1 MEKDVAL
8 AIHISPWL
16 GPGPGKCT
24 ADAGNCPFGGLTAH
38 LATEYLDPSVHEA
51 LKNGKQNA
59 ATMHNIRDAMGAMM
73 ATEGNRLMVT
83 QTTRSLVHDL
93 VFNYNK
99 NSLTA
104 RQIERTMNTFSE
116 IKDFAQQREGRLRRG
131 TIVKGLKKSQ
141 GTKASRVMYE
151 DIMTN
156 EAYKDEA
163 DRRKKIIG
171 VETYRE
177 DQESNLHPIN
187 KRKQNI
193 LAAEEERKAAMR
205 EQLIKEEKIPES
217 EIPVALLP
225 MGKTEGQRK
234 WAAVEHSQFLPDRE
248 FKSSYTKRGKTVE
261 GSVTVNEL
269 AAKQARV
276 DQAERNRQKAE
287 ENIALLM
294 AVSSNEDIRSGKALG
309 KEITHTVDGRVVTA
323 KIKQDVPIE
332 EEIRKLPPE
341 LQSAIQVTNKPTL
354 DNAAFATAMAQGI
367 ITPQEYEALTKVEPE
382 VIIFSLDDMEKAAK
396 ENPIHITH
404 ASALGDLNPNDPKD
418 TTQAIV
424 TTLEDF
430 GRSENKYIEQHGYAP
445 DTEKEHLNTD
455 KQIFRNAVGD
465 KYGSPDINVM
475 FGGEGEKEGTIA
487 AGSTVV
493 QAVNRIP
500 VSIEQQKKILGPKYD
515 ELVQKLGVQTAS
527 FSAAKMKKKLPPE
540 MLSKCLGAEVTITSK
555 KAPAKKKK
563 APAKKAAGTVKKTAD
578 KKPAAKSTASKAST
592 TAKKATST
600 STAKKTTAAKA
611 STAKSATARKT
622 TAAKSSTATTAKAA
636 APKKTASASAKS
648 TTTRKPAAAKS
659 TAPKAAS
666 TATKKPATKAPAA
679 KAAPKATAPAATA
692 EAPQATTKAA
702 EAPTADA

>member
-156 EAYKDEA
+156 PAYKDEA

-205 EQLIKEEKIPES
+205 EQLINEEKIPES

-354 DNAAFATAMAQGI
+354 DNAAFATAMAQGL

-445 DTEKEHLNTD
+445 DTEKEHLNAD

-493 QAVNRIP
+493 QAVNRVP

-515 ELVQKLGVQTAS
+515 ALVQKLGVQTAS

-540 MLSKCLGAEVTITSK
+540 MLGRCLGAEVTITSK
-555 KAPAKKKK
+555 KAPAKKK
-563 APAKKAAGTVKKTAD
+563 AAGTAKKTVA
-578 KKPAAKSTASKAST
+578 KKPAAKSSASKAST

-600 STAKKTTAAKA
+600 STTKKTTAAKA
-611 STAKSATARKT
+611 S
-622 TAAKSSTATTAKAA
+622 TAKAA
-636 APKKTASASAKS
+636 APKKTASAASKSTATKS
-648 TTTRKPAAAKS
+648 TTARKPAAAKAS
-659 TAPKAAS
+659 SAA
-666 TATKKPATKAPAA
+666 KPATKAPTA
-679 KAAPKATAPAATA
+679 KAAPKAAAPKAEAPKTAPAATA

-702 EAPTADA
+702 EAPPTAAA

>member
-116 IKDFAQQREGRLRRG
+116 IKDFAQKREDRLRKS
-131 TIVKGLKKSQ
+131 TIVKGLAKSQ
-141 GTKASRVMYE
+141 GTKPSRVMYE

-156 EAYKDEA
+156 QAYKDEA

-354 DNAAFATAMAQGI
+354 DNAAFATAMTQGL

-445 DTEKEHLNTD
+445 DTEKEHLNAD
-455 KQIFRNAVGD
+455 KQIFRNAVSD

-493 QAVNRIP
+493 QAVNRVP

-555 KAPAKKKK
+555 KAPAKKKAPVKKAAGAARKTAAK
-563 APAKKAAGTVKKTAD
+563 APAKKAAASKSTAAKKTAT
-578 KKPAAKSTASKAST
+578 KAAP
-592 TAKKATST
+592 KATST
-600 STAKKTTAAKA
+600 
-611 STAKSATARKT
+611 ARKT
-622 TAAKSSTATTAKAA
+622 SATKSSTAATAKAA
-636 APKKTASASAKS
+636 APKKTASAASKASTAKS
-648 TTTRKPAAAKS
+648 ATARKPAAAKAT
-659 TAPKAAS
+659 TAKTTAGAA
-666 TATKKPATKAPAA
+666 KKPATKAPAA
-679 KAAPKATAPAATA
+679 KAAPKAPAAKAEAPKTAPAAPATPA
-692 EAPQATTKAA
+692 ATEASAA
-702 EAPTADA
+702 GA

>member
-116 IKDFAQQREGRLRRG
+116 IKDFAQKREDRLRKS
-131 TIVKGLKKSQ
+131 TIVKGLAKSQ
-141 GTKASRVMYE
+141 GTKPSRVMYE

-156 EAYKDEA
+156 QAYKDEA

-205 EQLIKEEKIPES
+205 EQLINEEKIPES

-354 DNAAFATAMAQGI
+354 DNAAFATAMTQGL

-445 DTEKEHLNTD
+445 DTEKEHLNAD
-455 KQIFRNAVGD
+455 KQIFRNAVSD

-493 QAVNRIP
+493 QAVNRVP

-527 FSAAKMKKKLPPE
+527 FSAAKKT
-540 MLSKCLGAEVTITSK
+540 AT
-555 KAPAKKKK
+555 
-563 APAKKAAGTVKKTAD
+563 KAA
-578 KKPAAKSTASKAST
+578 P
-592 TAKKATST
+592 KATS
-600 STAKKTTAAKA
+600 
-611 STAKSATARKT
+611 TARKT
-622 TAAKSSTATTAKAA
+622 TATKSSTAATAKAA
-636 APKKTASASAKS
+636 APKKTASAASKASTAKS
-648 TTTRKPAAAKS
+648 ATARKPAAAKT
-659 TAPKAAS
+659 TAGAA
-666 TATKKPATKAPAA
+666 KKPATKAPAA
-679 KAAPKATAPAATA
+679 KAAPKAPAAKAEAPKTAPAAPATPA
-692 EAPQATTKAA
+692 ATEASAA
-702 EAPTADA
+702 GA

>member
-116 IKDFAQQREGRLRRG
+116 IKDFAQKREDRLRKS
-131 TIVKGLKKSQ
+131 TIVKGLAKSQ
-141 GTKASRVMYE
+141 GTKPSRVMYE

-156 EAYKDEA
+156 QAYKDEA

-276 DQAERNRQKAE
+276 EQAERNRQKAE

-493 QAVNRIP
+493 QAVNRVP

-515 ELVQKLGVQTAS
+515 ELVQKVGVQTAS

-563 APAKKAAGTVKKTAD
+563 APAKKAAGTVKKTAA

-611 STAKSATARKT
+611 STAK
-622 TAAKSSTATTAKAA
+622 AA
-636 APKKTASASAKS
+636 APKKTASAASKSTATKS
-648 TTTRKPAAAKS
+648 TTARKPAAAKAS
-659 TAPKAAS
+659 SAA
-666 TATKKPATKAPAA
+666 KPATKAPTA
-679 KAAPKATAPAATA
+679 KAAPKAAAPKAEAPKTAPAAPA
-692 EAPQATTKAA
+692 EAPQATAKAA

>member
-578 KKPAAKSTASKAST
+578 KKPAAKSTAAKAP
-592 TAKKATST
+592 AKKATASKST
-600 STAKKTTAAKA
+600 AAKKTATKAAPKA
-611 STAKSATARKT
+611 TSTARKT
-622 TAAKSSTATTAKAA
+622 TATKSSTAATAKAA
-636 APKKTASASAKS
+636 APKKTASAESKASTAKS
-648 TTTRKPAAAKS
+648 ATARKPAAAKT
-659 TAPKAAS
+659 TAGAA
-666 TATKKPATKAPAA
+666 KKPATKAPAA
-679 KAAPKATAPAATA
+679 KAEAPKTAPAAPAT
-692 EAPQATTKAA
+692 PATTEASAA
-702 EAPTADA
+702 GA

>member
-116 IKDFAQQREGRLRRG
+116 IKDFAQKREDRLRKS
-131 TIVKGLKKSQ
+131 TIVKGLAKSQ
-141 GTKASRVMYE
+141 GTKPSRVMYE

-156 EAYKDEA
+156 QAYKDEA

-276 DQAERNRQKAE
+276 EQAERNRQKAE

-493 QAVNRIP
+493 QAVNRVP
-500 VSIEQQKKILGPKYD
+500 VSIEQQKKILGPKKYD

-578 KKPAAKSTASKAST
+578 KKPAVKSTASKAST

-611 STAKSATARKT
+611 
-622 TAAKSSTATTAKAA
+622 STATTAKAA

-679 KAAPKATAPAATA
+679 KAAPEATAPAATA

>member
-116 IKDFAQQREGRLRRG
+116 IKDFAQKREDRLRKS
-131 TIVKGLKKSQ
+131 TIVKGLAKSQ
-141 GTKASRVMYE
+141 GTKPSRVMYE

-156 EAYKDEA
+156 QAYKDEA

-276 DQAERNRQKAE
+276 EQAERNRQKAE

-354 DNAAFATAMAQGI
+354 DNAAFATAMTQGL

-493 QAVNRIP
+493 QAVNRVP

-592 TAKKATST
+592 TAKK
-600 STAKKTTAAKA
+600 TTAAKA

-679 KAAPKATAPAATA
+679 KAAPEATAPAATA

>member
-24 ADAGNCPFGGLTAH
+24 ADAGNCPFGGLTAG

-116 IKDFAQQREGRLRRG
+116 IKDFAQKREDRLRKS
-131 TIVKGLKKSQ
+131 TIVKGLAKSQ
-141 GTKASRVMYE
+141 GTKPSRVMYE

-156 EAYKDEA
+156 QAYKDEA

-276 DQAERNRQKAE
+276 EQAERNRQKAE

-354 DNAAFATAMAQGI
+354 DNAAFATAMTQGL

-493 QAVNRIP
+493 QAVNRVP

-592 TAKKATST
+592 TAKK
-600 STAKKTTAAKA
+600 TTAAKA

-679 KAAPKATAPAATA
+679 KAAPEATAPAATA

>member
-83 QTTRSLVHDL
+83 QTTKSLVHDL

-99 NSLTA
+99 NSLTT
-104 RQIERTMNTFSE
+104 RQLERTMNTFSE
-116 IKDFAQQREGRLRRG
+116 IKDFAKQREVRLRKG

-141 GTKASRVMYE
+141 GTKASRAMYE

-156 EAYKDEA
+156 QTYKDEA

-171 VETYRE
+171 VATYRE

-187 KRKQNI
+187 KRRQNI
-193 LAAEEERKAAMR
+193 LAADEERKAAMR
-205 EQLIKEEKIPES
+205 EHLINEEKIPES

-234 WAAVEHSQFLPDRE
+234 FAAVEHSQFLPDRE

-261 GSVTVNEL
+261 GTVTVNEL

-354 DNAAFATAMAQGI
+354 DNTAFATAMAKGL

-445 DTEKEHLNTD
+445 DTEKEHLNAD

-493 QAVNRIP
+493 QAVNRVP

-515 ELVQKLGVQTAS
+515 ELMQMFGTQTAS

-563 APAKKAAGTVKKTAD
+563 APAKKAAGTAKKTVA

-611 STAKSATARKT
+611 PAAKSTTARKT
-622 TAAKSSTATTAKAA
+622 TAAKSSAATTAKAA

-648 TTTRKPAAAKS
+648 TATRKPATAKS
-659 TAPKAAS
+659 TTAKTAS
-666 TATKKPATKAPAA
+666 TAAKKPAT
-679 KAAPKATAPAATA
+679 KAAPKATAPAAPAEVPQADAKVA
-692 EAPQATTKAA
+692 EAPK
-702 EAPTADA
+702 ADA

>member
-24 ADAGNCPFGGLTAH
+24 AEAGNCPFGGLTAH

-354 DNAAFATAMAQGI
+354 DNVAFATAMAQGL

-430 GRSENKYIEQHGYAP
+430 GRSENRYLEQHGYAP

-493 QAVNRIP
+493 QAVNRVP

-540 MLSKCLGAEVTITSK
+540 MLSKCLGAEVTVTSK

-563 APAKKAAGTVKKTAD
+563 APAKKAAGTA
-578 KKPAAKSTASKAST
+578 KKPTAKSTASKAST

-611 STAKSATARKT
+611 PAAKSTTARKT
-622 TAAKSSTATTAKAA
+622 TAAKSSTATTAKAD

-648 TTTRKPAAAKS
+648 TATRKSAAAKS
-659 TAPKAAS
+659 TASKAAS

-679 KAAPKATAPAATA
+679 KAASKAAAPKAEAPKTAPATPATPA
-692 EAPQATTKAA
+692 AAA
-702 EAPTADA
+702 EAPAADA

>member
-73 ATEGNRLMVT
+73 AAEGNRLMVT
-83 QTTRSLVHDL
+83 QTTKSLVHDL

-99 NSLTA
+99 NSLTT
-104 RQIERTMNTFSE
+104 RQLERTMNTFSE
-116 IKDFAQQREGRLRRG
+116 IKDFAKQREVRLRKG

-141 GTKASRVMYE
+141 GTKASRAMYE

-156 EAYKDEA
+156 QTYKDEA

-171 VETYRE
+171 VATYRE

-187 KRKQNI
+187 KRRQNI
-193 LAAEEERKAAMR
+193 LAADEERKAAMR
-205 EQLIKEEKIPES
+205 EHLINEEKIPES

-234 WAAVEHSQFLPDRE
+234 FAAVEHSQFLPDRE

-261 GSVTVNEL
+261 GTVTVNEL

-354 DNAAFATAMAQGI
+354 DNTAFATAMAKGL

-424 TTLEDF
+424 TTLEDLA
-430 GRSENKYIEQHGYAP
+430 RSENKYIEQHGYAP
-445 DTEKEHLNTD
+445 DTEKEHLNAD

-493 QAVNRIP
+493 QAVNRVP

-515 ELVQKLGVQTAS
+515 ELMQKFGTQTAS

-563 APAKKAAGTVKKTAD
+563 APAKKATGTARKTV
-578 KKPAAKSTASKAST
+578 AKAP
-592 TAKKATST
+592 AKKATASKST
-600 STAKKTTAAKA
+600 TAKKTTAKA
-611 STAKSATARKT
+611 APKAATARKT
-622 TAAKSSTATTAKAA
+622 TAAKSSAATTAKAA
-636 APKKTASASAKS
+636 APKKTASAATRKPATAKS
-648 TTTRKPAAAKS
+648 TTS
-659 TAPKAAS
+659 KATS
-666 TATKKPATKAPAA
+666 TATKKPATKAQAA
-679 KAAPKATAPAATA
+679 KAAPKATAPAAPA
-692 EAPQATTKAA
+692 EAPQATTKVA

>member
-116 IKDFAQQREGRLRRG
+116 IKDFAQKREDRLRKS
-131 TIVKGLKKSQ
+131 TIVKGLAKSQ
-141 GTKASRVMYE
+141 GTKPSRVMYE

-156 EAYKDEA
+156 QAYKDEA

-205 EQLIKEEKIPES
+205 EQLINEEKIPES

-354 DNAAFATAMAQGI
+354 DNAAFATAMTQGI

-404 ASALGDLNPNDPKD
+404 TSALGDLNPNDPKD

-445 DTEKEHLNTD
+445 DTEKEHLNAD

-493 QAVNRIP
+493 QAVNRVP

-563 APAKKAAGTVKKTAD
+563 APAKKAA
-578 KKPAAKSTASKAST
+578 AKSTASKAST
-592 TAKKATST
+592 TGKKATST

-611 STAKSATARKT
+611 
-622 TAAKSSTATTAKAA
+622 A

-648 TTTRKPAAAKS
+648 TATRKPAAAKS

-679 KAAPKATAPAATA
+679 KAAPKATATATPA
-692 EAPQATTKAA
+692 EAPQATAKAT

>member
-24 ADAGNCPFGGLTAH
+24 AEAGNCPFGGLTAH

-205 EQLIKEEKIPES
+205 EQLINEEKIPES

-354 DNAAFATAMAQGI
+354 DNAAFATAMAQGL

-445 DTEKEHLNTD
+445 DTEKEHLNAD

-493 QAVNRIP
+493 QAVNRVP

-515 ELVQKLGVQTAS
+515 VLVQKLGVQTAS

-555 KAPAKKKK
+555 KAPVKKK
-563 APAKKAAGTVKKTAD
+563 APAKKAAGTTRKTAA

-600 STAKKTTAAKA
+600 STAKKTTAAKSTATKSTTARKTTATKSSTAATAKAATPKKTASAASKA
-611 STAKSATARKT
+611 STAKSATARK
-622 TAAKSSTATTAKAA
+622 
-636 APKKTASASAKS
+636 
-648 TTTRKPAAAKS
+648 PAAA
-659 TAPKAAS
+659 
-666 TATKKPATKAPAA
+666 KAPAA
-679 KAAPKATAPAATA
+679 KAAPKAPAAKAEAPKTAPAAPATPA
-692 EAPQATTKAA
+692 AATEAPV
-702 EAPTADA
+702 ADA

>member
-116 IKDFAQQREGRLRRG
+116 IKDFAQKREDRLRKS
-131 TIVKGLKKSQ
+131 TIVKGLAKSQ
-141 GTKASRVMYE
+141 GTKPSRVMYE

-156 EAYKDEA
+156 QAYKDEA

-309 KEITHTVDGRVVTA
+309 KEITHTVDGRVVTV

-341 LQSAIQVTNKPTL
+341 LQSTIQVTNKPTL
-354 DNAAFATAMAQGI
+354 DNAAFATAMAQGL

-493 QAVNRIP
+493 QAVNRVP

-515 ELVQKLGVQTAS
+515 ELVQKVGVQTAS

-555 KAPAKKKK
+555 KAPVKKK
-563 APAKKAAGTVKKTAD
+563 APAKKAAGTTRKTAA

-600 STAKKTTAAKA
+600 STAKKTTAAKSTATKSTTARKTTATKSSTAATAKAATPKKTASAASKA
-611 STAKSATARKT
+611 STAKSATARK
-622 TAAKSSTATTAKAA
+622 
-636 APKKTASASAKS
+636 
-648 TTTRKPAAAKS
+648 PAAA
-659 TAPKAAS
+659 
-666 TATKKPATKAPAA
+666 KAPAA
-679 KAAPKATAPAATA
+679 KAAPKAPAAKAEAPKTAPAAPATPA
-692 EAPQATTKAA
+692 AATEAPV
-702 EAPTADA
+702 ADA

>member
-1 MEKDVAL
+1 M
-8 AIHISPWL
+8 
-16 GPGPGKCT
+16 
-24 ADAGNCPFGGLTAH
+24 
-38 LATEYLDPSVHEA
+38 
-51 LKNGKQNA
+51 
-59 ATMHNIRDAMGAMM
+59 
-73 ATEGNRLMVT
+73 
-83 QTTRSLVHDL
+83 
-93 VFNYNK
+93 
-99 NSLTA
+99 
-104 RQIERTMNTFSE
+104 
-116 IKDFAQQREGRLRRG
+116 
-131 TIVKGLKKSQ
+131 
-141 GTKASRVMYE
+141 
-151 DIMTN
+151 
-156 EAYKDEA
+156 
-163 DRRKKIIG
+163 
-171 VETYRE
+171 
-177 DQESNLHPIN
+177 
-187 KRKQNI
+187 
-193 LAAEEERKAAMR
+193 
-205 EQLIKEEKIPES
+205 
-217 EIPVALLP
+217 
-225 MGKTEGQRK
+225 
-234 WAAVEHSQFLPDRE
+234 
-248 FKSSYTKRGKTVE
+248 
-261 GSVTVNEL
+261 
-269 AAKQARV
+269 
-276 DQAERNRQKAE
+276 
-287 ENIALLM
+287 
-294 AVSSNEDIRSGKALG
+294 
-309 KEITHTVDGRVVTA
+309 
-323 KIKQDVPIE
+323 
-332 EEIRKLPPE
+332 
-341 LQSAIQVTNKPTL
+341 QSAILVTNKPTL
-354 DNAAFATAMAQGI
+354 DNAAFATAMAQGL

-445 DTEKEHLNTD
+445 DTEKEHLNAD

-493 QAVNRIP
+493 QAVNRVP

-563 APAKKAAGTVKKTAD
+563 APAKKTVA

-600 STAKKTTAAKA
+600 STVKKTTAAKA
-611 STAKSATARKT
+611 ASAKSTTARKT

-648 TTTRKPAAAKS
+648 TATRKPAAAKS

-679 KAAPKATAPAATA
+679 KAAPKATAPKAEAPKTAPAAPA

-702 EAPTADA
+702 EAPAADA

>member
-83 QTTRSLVHDL
+83 QTTKSLVHDL

-99 NSLTA
+99 NSLNA
-104 RQIERTMNTFSE
+104 RQLERTMNTFSE
-116 IKDFAQQREGRLRRG
+116 IKDFAKQREVRLRKG

-141 GTKASRVMYE
+141 GTKASRAMYE

-156 EAYKDEA
+156 QTYKDEA

-171 VETYRE
+171 VATYRE
-177 DQESNLHPIN
+177 DQESNLLPIN
-187 KRKQNI
+187 KRRQNI
-193 LAAEEERKAAMR
+193 LAADEERKAAMR
-205 EQLIKEEKIPES
+205 EHLINEEKIPES

-234 WAAVEHSQFLPDRE
+234 FAAVEHSQFLPDRE

-261 GSVTVNEL
+261 GTVTVNEL

-341 LQSAIQVTNKPTL
+341 LQSAFQVTNKPTL
-354 DNAAFATAMAQGI
+354 DNTAFATAMAKGL

-424 TTLEDF
+424 TTLEDLA
-430 GRSENKYIEQHGYAP
+430 RSENKYIEQHGYAP
-445 DTEKEHLNTD
+445 DTEKEHLNAD

-493 QAVNRIP
+493 QAVNRVP

-515 ELVQKLGVQTAS
+515 ELMQMFGTQTAS

-555 KAPAKKKK
+555 KAPAKK
-563 APAKKAAGTVKKTAD
+563 AAA
-578 KKPAAKSTASKAST
+578 KKPAAKSSASKAST

-600 STAKKTTAAKA
+600 STT
-611 STAKSATARKT
+611 
-622 TAAKSSTATTAKAA
+622 
-636 APKKTASASAKS
+636 KKTASAASKSTATKS
-648 TTTRKPAAAKS
+648 TTARKPAAAKAS
-659 TAPKAAS
+659 SAA
-666 TATKKPATKAPAA
+666 KPATKAPTA
-679 KAAPKATAPAATA
+679 KAAPKAAAPKAEAPKTAPAAPA
-692 EAPQATTKAA
+692 EAPQATAKAA

>member
-116 IKDFAQQREGRLRRG
+116 IKDFAQKREDRLRKS
-131 TIVKGLKKSQ
+131 TIVKGLAKSQ
-141 GTKASRVMYE
+141 GTKPSRVMYE

-156 EAYKDEA
+156 QAYKDEA

-205 EQLIKEEKIPES
+205 EQLIQEEKIPES

-354 DNAAFATAMAQGI
+354 DNAAFATAMAQEL

-445 DTEKEHLNTD
+445 DTEKEHLNAD

-493 QAVNRIP
+493 QAVNRVP

-515 ELVQKLGVQTAS
+515 VLVQKLGVQTAS

-555 KAPAKKKK
+555 KAPVKKK
-563 APAKKAAGTVKKTAD
+563 APAKKAAGTTRKTAA

-600 STAKKTTAAKA
+600 STAKKTTAAKSTATKSTTARKTTATKSSTAATAKAATPKKTASAASKA
-611 STAKSATARKT
+611 STAKSATARK
-622 TAAKSSTATTAKAA
+622 
-636 APKKTASASAKS
+636 
-648 TTTRKPAAAKS
+648 PAAA
-659 TAPKAAS
+659 
-666 TATKKPATKAPAA
+666 KAPAA
-679 KAAPKATAPAATA
+679 KAAPKAPAAKAEAPKTAPAAPATPA
-692 EAPQATTKAA
+692 AATEAPV
-702 EAPTADA
+702 ADA

>member
-156 EAYKDEA
+156 QAYKDEA

-234 WAAVEHSQFLPDRE
+234 WAVVEHSQFLPDRE

-493 QAVNRIP
+493 QAVNRVP

-578 KKPAAKSTASKAST
+578 KKPAAKSTAAKAP
-592 TAKKATST
+592 AKKATASKST
-600 STAKKTTAAKA
+600 AAKKTATKAAPKA
-611 STAKSATARKT
+611 TSTARKT
-622 TAAKSSTATTAKAA
+622 TATKSSTAATAKAA
-636 APKKTASASAKS
+636 APKKTASAESKASTAKS
-648 TTTRKPAAAKS
+648 ATARKPAAAKT
-659 TAPKAAS
+659 TAGAA
-666 TATKKPATKAPAA
+666 KKPATKAPAA
-679 KAAPKATAPAATA
+679 KAEAPKTAPAAPAT
-692 EAPQATTKAA
+692 PATTEASAA
-702 EAPTADA
+702 GA

>member
-156 EAYKDEA
+156 PAYKDEA

-205 EQLIKEEKIPES
+205 EQLINEEKIPES

-261 GSVTVNEL
+261 GTVTVNEL

-354 DNAAFATAMAQGI
+354 DNTAFATAMAKGL

-424 TTLEDF
+424 TTLEDLA
-430 GRSENKYIEQHGYAP
+430 RSENKYIEQHGYAP
-445 DTEKEHLNTD
+445 DTEKEHLNAD

-493 QAVNRIP
+493 QAVNRVP

-515 ELVQKLGVQTAS
+515 ELMQKFGTQTAS

-563 APAKKAAGTVKKTAD
+563 APAKKATGTARKTV
-578 KKPAAKSTASKAST
+578 AKAP
-592 TAKKATST
+592 AKKATASKST
-600 STAKKTTAAKA
+600 TAKKTTAKA
-611 STAKSATARKT
+611 APKAATARKT
-622 TAAKSSTATTAKAA
+622 TAAKSSAATTAKAA
-636 APKKTASASAKS
+636 APKKTASAATRKPATAKS
-648 TTTRKPAAAKS
+648 TTS
-659 TAPKAAS
+659 KATS
-666 TATKKPATKAPAA
+666 TATKKPATKAQAA
-679 KAAPKATAPAATA
+679 KAAPKATAPAAPA
-692 EAPQATTKAA
+692 EAPQATTKVA

>member
-156 EAYKDEA
+156 PAYKDEA

-205 EQLIKEEKIPES
+205 EQLINEEKIPES

-493 QAVNRIP
+493 QAVNRVP

-563 APAKKAAGTVKKTAD
+563 APAKKKKAPAKKAAGTVKKTAD

-611 STAKSATARKT
+611 STAK
-622 TAAKSSTATTAKAA
+622 AA
-636 APKKTASASAKS
+636 APKKTASAASKSTATKS
-648 TTTRKPAAAKS
+648 TTARKPAAAKAS
-659 TAPKAAS
+659 SAA
-666 TATKKPATKAPAA
+666 KPATKAPTA
-679 KAAPKATAPAATA
+679 KAAPKAAAPKAEAPKTAPAAPA
-692 EAPQATTKAA
+692 EAPQATAKAA

>member
-59 ATMHNIRDAMGAMM
+59 VTMHNIRDAMGAMM

-116 IKDFAQQREGRLRRG
+116 IKDFAQKREDRLRKS
-131 TIVKGLKKSQ
+131 TIVKGLAKSQ
-141 GTKASRVMYE
+141 GTKPSRVMYE

-156 EAYKDEA
+156 QAYKDEA

-276 DQAERNRQKAE
+276 EQAERNRQKAE

-493 QAVNRIP
+493 QAVNRVP

-563 APAKKAAGTVKKTAD
+563 AP
-578 KKPAAKSTASKAST
+578 
-592 TAKKATST
+592 AKKATST

-679 KAAPKATAPAATA
+679 KAAPEATAPAATA

>member
-116 IKDFAQQREGRLRRG
+116 IKDFAQKREDKLRKS

-205 EQLIKEEKIPES
+205 EQLINEEKIPES

-354 DNAAFATAMAQGI
+354 DNAAFATAMTQGL

-445 DTEKEHLNTD
+445 DTEKEHLNAD

-493 QAVNRIP
+493 QAVNRVP

-515 ELVQKLGVQTAS
+515 VLVQKLGVQTAS

-555 KAPAKKKK
+555 KAPVKKK
-563 APAKKAAGTVKKTAD
+563 APAKKAAGTTRKTAA

-611 STAKSATARKT
+611 TATKSTTARKTTATKSSTAATAKAATPKKTASAASKASTAKSATARK
-622 TAAKSSTATTAKAA
+622 
-636 APKKTASASAKS
+636 
-648 TTTRKPAAAKS
+648 PAAA
-659 TAPKAAS
+659 
-666 TATKKPATKAPAA
+666 KAPAA
-679 KAAPKATAPAATA
+679 KAAPKAPAAKAEAPKTAPAAPATPA
-692 EAPQATTKAA
+692 AATEAPV
-702 EAPTADA
+702 ADA

>member
-116 IKDFAQQREGRLRRG
+116 IKDFAQKREDRLRKS
-131 TIVKGLKKSQ
+131 TIVKGLAKSQ
-141 GTKASRVMYE
+141 GTKPSRVMYE

-156 EAYKDEA
+156 QAYKDEA

-269 AAKQARV
+269 TAKQARV

-354 DNAAFATAMAQGI
+354 DNAAFATAMTQGL

-493 QAVNRIP
+493 QAVNRVP

-600 STAKKTTAAKA
+600 STAK
-611 STAKSATARKT
+611 SATARKT

-679 KAAPKATAPAATA
+679 KAAPEATAPAATA

>member
-83 QTTRSLVHDL
+83 QTTKSLVHDL

-104 RQIERTMNTFSE
+104 RQLERTMNTFSE
-116 IKDFAQQREGRLRRG
+116 IKDFAKQREVRLRKG
-131 TIVKGLKKSQ
+131 TIVKGMKKSQ
-141 GTKASRVMYE
+141 GTKASRAMYE

-156 EAYKDEA
+156 QTYKDEA

-171 VETYRE
+171 VATYRE

-187 KRKQNI
+187 KRRQNI
-193 LAAEEERKAAMR
+193 LAADEERKAAMR
-205 EQLIKEEKIPES
+205 EHLINEEKIPES

-234 WAAVEHSQFLPDRE
+234 FAAVEHSQFLPDRE

-261 GSVTVNEL
+261 GTVTVNEL

-354 DNAAFATAMAQGI
+354 DNTAFATAMAKGL

-424 TTLEDF
+424 TTLEDLA
-430 GRSENKYIEQHGYAP
+430 RSENKYIEQHGYAP
-445 DTEKEHLNTD
+445 DTEKEHLNAD

-493 QAVNRIP
+493 QAVNRVP

-515 ELVQKLGVQTAS
+515 ELMQKFGTQTAS

-563 APAKKAAGTVKKTAD
+563 APAKKATGTARKTV
-578 KKPAAKSTASKAST
+578 AKAP
-592 TAKKATST
+592 AKKATASKST
-600 STAKKTTAAKA
+600 TAKKTTAKA
-611 STAKSATARKT
+611 APKAATARKT
-622 TAAKSSTATTAKAA
+622 TAAKSSAATTAKAS
-636 APKKTASASAKS
+636 APKKTASAATRKPATAKS
-648 TTTRKPAAAKS
+648 TTS
-659 TAPKAAS
+659 KATS
-666 TATKKPATKAPAA
+666 TATKKPATKAQAA
-679 KAAPKATAPAATA
+679 KAAPA
-692 EAPQATTKAA
+692 EAPQATTKVA

>member
-99 NSLTA
+99 NSLNA

-116 IKDFAQQREGRLRRG
+116 IKDFAQKRNDKLRKS
-131 TIVKGLKKSQ
+131 TIVRGLKKSQ

-187 KRKQNI
+187 KRRQNI
-193 LAAEEERKAAMR
+193 LAAEEERKASMR
-205 EQLIKEEKIPES
+205 EQLINEEKIPES

-354 DNAAFATAMAQGI
+354 DNTAFATAMAKGL

-445 DTEKEHLNTD
+445 DTEKEHLNAD

-493 QAVNRIP
+493 QAVNRVP

-515 ELVQKLGVQTAS
+515 ELMQMFGTQTAS

-540 MLSKCLGAEVTITSK
+540 MLSRCLGAEVTITSK

-563 APAKKAAGTVKKTAD
+563 APAKKAAGAARKTA
-578 KKPAAKSTASKAST
+578 AKAP
-592 TAKKATST
+592 AKKATASKST
-600 STAKKTTAAKA
+600 AAKKTATKAAPKA
-611 STAKSATARKT
+611 TSTARKT
-622 TAAKSSTATTAKAA
+622 TATKSSTAATAKAA
-636 APKKTASASAKS
+636 APKKTASAASKASTAKS
-648 TTTRKPAAAKS
+648 ATARKPAAAKAT
-659 TAPKAAS
+659 TAKTTAGAA
-666 TATKKPATKAPAA
+666 KKPATKAPAA
-679 KAAPKATAPAATA
+679 KAAPKAPAAKAEAPKTAPAAPATPA
-692 EAPQATTKAA
+692 ATEASAA
-702 EAPTADA
+702 GA

>member
-83 QTTRSLVHDL
+83 QTTKSLVHDL

-99 NSLTA
+99 NSLNA

-116 IKDFAQQREGRLRRG
+116 IKDFAKQREVRLRKG

-141 GTKASRVMYE
+141 GTKASRAMYE

-156 EAYKDEA
+156 QTYKDEA

-171 VETYRE
+171 VATYRE

-187 KRKQNI
+187 KRRQNI
-193 LAAEEERKAAMR
+193 LAADEERKAAMR
-205 EQLIKEEKIPES
+205 EHLINEEKIPES

-234 WAAVEHSQFLPDRE
+234 FAAVEHSQFLPDRE

-276 DQAERNRQKAE
+276 EQAERNRQKAE

-294 AVSSNEDIRSGKALG
+294 AISSNEDIRSGKALG

-354 DNAAFATAMAQGI
+354 DNAAFATAMAKGL

-424 TTLEDF
+424 TTLEDY

-493 QAVNRIP
+493 QAVNRVP

-515 ELVQKLGVQTAS
+515 ELMQMFGTQTAS

-540 MLSKCLGAEVTITSK
+540 MLSRCLGAEVTITSK

-563 APAKKAAGTVKKTAD
+563 APAKKAAGTARKTAAKAPA
-578 KKPAAKSTASKAST
+578 KKATASKST
-592 TAKKATST
+592 TAKK
-600 STAKKTTAAKA
+600 TTTKAAPKA
-611 STAKSATARKT
+611 ATARKT
-622 TAAKSSTATTAKAA
+622 TAAKSSTDTTAKAA

-648 TTTRKPAAAKS
+648 TATRKPATAKS
-659 TAPKAAS
+659 TTAKA
-666 TATKKPATKAPAA
+666 ATKAPAA
-679 KAAPKATAPAATA
+679 KAAPKATAPKA
-692 EAPQATTKAA
+692 EAPKTAPAAPA
-702 EAPTADA
+702 EAPATAKATEAPKADA

>member
-24 ADAGNCPFGGLTAH
+24 AEAGNCPFGGLTTH

-156 EAYKDEA
+156 QAYKDEA

-205 EQLIKEEKIPES
+205 EQLINEEKIPES

-276 DQAERNRQKAE
+276 EQAERNRQKAE

-354 DNAAFATAMAQGI
+354 DNAAFATAMAQGL

-493 QAVNRIP
+493 QAVNRVP

-515 ELVQKLGVQTAS
+515 ELVQKVGVQTAS

-563 APAKKAAGTVKKTAD
+563 APAKKTAA

-611 STAKSATARKT
+611 STAK
-622 TAAKSSTATTAKAA
+622 AA
-636 APKKTASASAKS
+636 APKKTASAASKSTATKS
-648 TTTRKPAAAKS
+648 TTARKPAAAKAS
-659 TAPKAAS
+659 SAA
-666 TATKKPATKAPAA
+666 KPATKAPTA
-679 KAAPKATAPAATA
+679 KAAPKATAPKA
-692 EAPQATTKAA
+692 EAPKTAPAAPATPAA
-702 EAPTADA
+702 ATEAPAADA

>member
-1 MEKDVAL
+1 M
-8 AIHISPWL
+8 
-16 GPGPGKCT
+16 
-24 ADAGNCPFGGLTAH
+24 
-38 LATEYLDPSVHEA
+38 
-51 LKNGKQNA
+51 
-59 ATMHNIRDAMGAMM
+59 
-73 ATEGNRLMVT
+73 
-83 QTTRSLVHDL
+83 
-93 VFNYNK
+93 
-99 NSLTA
+99 
-104 RQIERTMNTFSE
+104 
-116 IKDFAQQREGRLRRG
+116 
-131 TIVKGLKKSQ
+131 
-141 GTKASRVMYE
+141 
-151 DIMTN
+151 
-156 EAYKDEA
+156 
-163 DRRKKIIG
+163 
-171 VETYRE
+171 
-177 DQESNLHPIN
+177 
-187 KRKQNI
+187 
-193 LAAEEERKAAMR
+193 
-205 EQLIKEEKIPES
+205 
-217 EIPVALLP
+217 
-225 MGKTEGQRK
+225 
-234 WAAVEHSQFLPDRE
+234 
-248 FKSSYTKRGKTVE
+248 
-261 GSVTVNEL
+261 
-269 AAKQARV
+269 
-276 DQAERNRQKAE
+276 
-287 ENIALLM
+287 
-294 AVSSNEDIRSGKALG
+294 
-309 KEITHTVDGRVVTA
+309 
-323 KIKQDVPIE
+323 
-332 EEIRKLPPE
+332 
-341 LQSAIQVTNKPTL
+341 QSAIQVTNKPTL

-563 APAKKAAGTVKKTAD
+563 GPAKKAAGTVKKTAD

-692 EAPQATTKAA
+692 EAPQQATKAA

>member
-83 QTTRSLVHDL
+83 QTTKSLVHDL

-99 NSLTA
+99 NSLTT
-104 RQIERTMNTFSE
+104 RQLERTMNTFSE
-116 IKDFAQQREGRLRRG
+116 IKDFAKQREVRLRKG

-141 GTKASRVMYE
+141 GTKASRAMYE

-156 EAYKDEA
+156 QTYKDEA

-171 VETYRE
+171 VATYRE

-187 KRKQNI
+187 KRRQNI
-193 LAAEEERKAAMR
+193 LAADEERKAAMR
-205 EQLIKEEKIPES
+205 EHLINEEKIPES

-234 WAAVEHSQFLPDRE
+234 FAAVEHSQFLPDRE

-261 GSVTVNEL
+261 GTVTVNEL

-354 DNAAFATAMAQGI
+354 DNTAFATAMAKGL

-424 TTLEDF
+424 TTLEDLA
-430 GRSENKYIEQHGYAP
+430 RSENKYIEQHGYAP
-445 DTEKEHLNTD
+445 DTEKEHLNAD

-493 QAVNRIP
+493 QAVNRVP

-515 ELVQKLGVQTAS
+515 ELMQKFGTQTAS

-563 APAKKAAGTVKKTAD
+563 APAKKATGTARKTV
-578 KKPAAKSTASKAST
+578 AKAP
-592 TAKKATST
+592 AKKATASKST
-600 STAKKTTAAKA
+600 TAKKTTAKA
-611 STAKSATARKT
+611 APKAATARKT
-622 TAAKSSTATTAKAA
+622 TAAKSSAATTAKAA
-636 APKKTASASAKS
+636 APKKTASAATRKPATAKS
-648 TTTRKPAAAKS
+648 TTS
-659 TAPKAAS
+659 KATS
-666 TATKKPATKAPAA
+666 TATKKPATKAQAA
-679 KAAPKATAPAATA
+679 KAAPKATAPAAPA
-692 EAPQATTKAA
+692 EAPQATTKVA

>member
-116 IKDFAQQREGRLRRG
+116 IKDFAQKREDRLRKS
-131 TIVKGLKKSQ
+131 TIVKGLAKSQ
-141 GTKASRVMYE
+141 GTKPSRVMYE

-156 EAYKDEA
+156 QAYKDEA

-309 KEITHTVDGRVVTA
+309 KEITHTVDGRVVTV

-354 DNAAFATAMAQGI
+354 DNAAFATAMAQGL

-445 DTEKEHLNTD
+445 DTEKEHLNAD

-493 QAVNRIP
+493 QAVNRVP

-515 ELVQKLGVQTAS
+515 ELVQKVGVQTAS

-563 APAKKAAGTVKKTAD
+563 APAKKAAGTVKKTAA

-611 STAKSATARKT
+611 STAK
-622 TAAKSSTATTAKAA
+622 AA
-636 APKKTASASAKS
+636 APKKTASAASKSTATKS
-648 TTTRKPAAAKS
+648 TTARKPAAAKAS
-659 TAPKAAS
+659 SAA
-666 TATKKPATKAPAA
+666 KPATKAPTA
-679 KAAPKATAPAATA
+679 KAAPKAAAPKAEAPKTAPAAPT
-692 EAPQATTKAA
+692 EAPQATAKAA
-702 EAPTADA
+702 EGPTADA

>member
-156 EAYKDEA
+156 PAYKDEA

-205 EQLIKEEKIPES
+205 EQLINEEKIPES

-354 DNAAFATAMAQGI
+354 DNAAVATAMAQGL

-445 DTEKEHLNTD
+445 DTEKEHLNAD

-493 QAVNRIP
+493 QAVNRVP

-515 ELVQKLGVQTAS
+515 ALVQKLGVQTAS

-540 MLSKCLGAEVTITSK
+540 MLGRCLGAEVTITSK

-563 APAKKAAGTVKKTAD
+563 APAKKATGTARKTV
-578 KKPAAKSTASKAST
+578 AKAP
-592 TAKKATST
+592 AKKATASKST
-600 STAKKTTAAKA
+600 TAKKTTAKA
-611 STAKSATARKT
+611 APKAATARKT
-622 TAAKSSTATTAKAA
+622 TAAKSSAATTAKAA
-636 APKKTASASAKS
+636 APKKTASAATRKPATAKS
-648 TTTRKPAAAKS
+648 TTS
-659 TAPKAAS
+659 KATS
-666 TATKKPATKAPAA
+666 TATKKPATKAQAA
-679 KAAPKATAPAATA
+679 KAAPKATAPAAPA
-692 EAPQATTKAA
+692 EAPQATTKVA

>member
-116 IKDFAQQREGRLRRG
+116 IKDFAQKREDRLRKS
-131 TIVKGLKKSQ
+131 TIVKGLAKSQ
-141 GTKASRVMYE
+141 GTKPSRVMYE

-156 EAYKDEA
+156 QAYKDEA

-276 DQAERNRQKAE
+276 EQAERNRQKAE

-493 QAVNRIP
+493 QAVNRVP

-578 KKPAAKSTASKAST
+578 KKPAAKSTAAKAP
-592 TAKKATST
+592 AKKATASKST
-600 STAKKTTAAKA
+600 AAKKTATKAAPKA
-611 STAKSATARKT
+611 TSTARKT
-622 TAAKSSTATTAKAA
+622 TATKSSTAATAKAA
-636 APKKTASASAKS
+636 APKKTASAESKASTAKS
-648 TTTRKPAAAKS
+648 ATARKPAAAKT
-659 TAPKAAS
+659 TAGAA
-666 TATKKPATKAPAA
+666 KKPATKAPAA
-679 KAAPKATAPAATA
+679 KAEAPKTAPAAPAT
-692 EAPQATTKAA
+692 PATTEASAA
-702 EAPTADA
+702 GA